1 MHMVQTDTQQAVL
14 RQTDECQNIFSAP
27 TFQASSLHRRQAS
40 LGASEYQVA
49 RALSTTRPAAA
60 AHSAIDQ
67 KNVSTPDQ
75 GDIGRGQ
82 HNEVSDGGVL
92 NGDPHQDVVPNMVIP
107 DEHSSKP
114 AGEAGGL
121 DQAIGFK
128 KEAGA
133 GQKPLATPTDVKP
146 VSACVGDHSACLL
159 VVIMCRGHC
168 AIVQCTY

>member
-1 MHMVQTDTQQAVL
+1 MLPLAF
-14 RQTDECQNIFSAP
+14 C
-27 TFQASSLHRRQAS
+27 RQAS
-40 LGASEYQVA
+40 FATVESQGATIA
-49 RALSTTRPAAA
+49 RAFTTSRSAAG
-60 AHSAIDQ
+60 AHSAADH

-92 NGDPHQDVVPNMVIP
+92 NGDPQQDVVPNMVIP

-133 GQKPLATPTDVKP
+133 GQEPLATPTNVKP
-146 VSACVGDHSACLL
+146 VSAACCDTRVLAEFSA
-159 VVIMCRGHC
+159 
-168 AIVQCTY
+168 